1 MTGMR
6 QYCGRCLRVYKPVDR
21 IMLESNGELRKM
33 KNTVLLE
40 GAMCDGTE
48 FGGCDRSCFHFWRE
62 VWLRRVTQDD
72 AANCVSR
79 CDRPGEREV

>member
-6 QYCGRCLRVYKPVDR
+6 KYCGRRLRVYKPVDR
-21 IMLESNGELRKM
+21 IMLETDGQLRKM

-40 GAMCDGTE
+40 GAMCDGVE

-62 VWLRRVTQDD
+62 VWLRRVGEGDVTDG
-72 AANCVSR
+72 AASGGN
-79 CDRPGEREV
+79 EV